1 MIPYDDLVVALASW
15 RARQGLP
22 VAPSSGVPQARA
34 PVMTPTVPRAAVP
47 TPAAQRAT
55 PPSAPPRAM
64 PLPAPPASG
73 DPRGDVDGDG
83 DDIDDAAL
91 IEDTAYDPAGDDYV
105 VPLGDAGIEPIG
117 ETTAIGGAPEMPKRG
132 KRPHDW

>member
-34 PVMTPTVPRAAVP
+34 QVVTPTVPRPAVQA
-47 TPAAQRAT
+47 PAAPRAT

-64 PLPAPPASG
+64 PLPAPPGSG
-73 DPRGDVDGDG
+73 GSGSDMDDDG
-83 DDIDDAAL
+83 DDIDGAAL
-91 IEDTAYDPAGDDYV
+91 IEDSVYDPSGDDYV
-105 VPLGDAGIEPIG
+105 VPLGEAGIEPIG
-117 ETTAIGGAPEMPKRG
+117 EPTAIGGAPEMPKRG